1 MASAQLLIGCVTLG
15 KLILLFGP
23 KMKGRLDQS
32 FLNFIVV
39 SKNGRV
45 GNLKS
50 LFLQKSD
57 KMVKTVRINFMR
69 NLTMN

>member
-15 KLILLFGP
+15 KLLLLFGP

-45 GNLKS
+45 GNLKACS
-50 LFLQKSD
+50 SK
-57 KMVKTVRINFMR
+57 KVTRW
-69 NLTMN
+69 